1 MKAVSIA
8 RACVMGAIVVAGL
21 AAGCGAG
28 NGGGPASLP
37 IDPFGNEPATPTGN
51 EPTNGGNEAP
61 PPTNT
66 GSILQLCEQ
75 ACAHIQSSCPSSGSG
90 SSCPSDCATS
100 SPPGCEQQ
108 FRAFVACIATT
119 QLICTNGGLDPSTCN
134 AQLTALSACD
144 SGTAGT
150 SSGSSG
156 AAGSGG
162 GSV

>member
-37 IDPFGNEPATPTGN
+37 IDPFGNEP
-51 EPTNGGNEAP
+51 P